1 MSGSETS
8 ESDDGTTSPS
18 SVSVRVHC
26 GVRVARMERDES
38 TRRWRLL
45 GQSGEAAYH
54 DTSEKVVRERAQGH
68 FLLGDEAGY
77 DAVILTDV
85 SSSFGKWHR
94 ASAGV
99 PEEFAQQVRR
109 RVGARVPL
117 MTAGLRHW

>member
-1 MSGSETS
+1 M
-8 ESDDGTTSPS
+8 ESSLEQFSP
-18 SVSVRVHC
+18 VQKNEGPAHL
-26 GVRVARMERDES
+26 
-38 TRRWRLL
+38 RLL

-54 DTSEKVVRERAQGH
+54 DTSEKVVRECTRTH
-68 FLLGDEAGY
+68 VLGDEAGY